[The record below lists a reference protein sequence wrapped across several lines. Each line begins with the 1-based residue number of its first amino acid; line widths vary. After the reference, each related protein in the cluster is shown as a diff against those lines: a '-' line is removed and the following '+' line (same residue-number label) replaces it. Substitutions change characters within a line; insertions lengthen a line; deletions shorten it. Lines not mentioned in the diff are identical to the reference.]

1 MIRKCLGTVGLLVS
15 LHSAAVTLAAGPNL
29 LTNPAFDSGT
39 SGWQVGTSV
48 IAIVARAD
56 VGSTLPGGSGPP
68 CVEVRSSHPANSFGG
83 AIQRVTLTAGHQYL
97 LAASAYVPSTENPAN
112 QLGALVF
119 FYDESSPTAISFTS
133 LYASPTPYD
142 RWQHFEGSV
151 VAPAGAVSAWVVLAV
166 RNPNVPTPPPPA
178 VAFFDDAFFGE
189 MTAPAQ
195 EVDELFLPV
204 ASSKSGL
211 NGTFWIT
218 DAWLTNL
225 ATTPTVV
232 KAAVLVPGQ
241 DNSVAVA
248 NAGILDTFE
257 AAESASWTDLVSRL
271 GTNGVTGAVYLR
283 AETPATESDRDLIAV
298 TSRNST
304 RNPAGAGRYGQAVMA
319 VGAGDREQV
328 AATGALVSNDYRT
341 NVGVLNT
348 SPETIS
354 VAIEVRDKSYGWTV
368 AATTWSLQPYEP
380 RMVNATSLGIA
391 SLDGNP
397 VLFSLTSATGS
408 FRGFLSVV
416 DNGTNDSIYIPAN

>member
-1 MIRKCLGTVGLLVS
+1 MTKKCLGTIGLLLS
-15 LHSAAVTLAAGPNL
+15 LPASSVVFAAGPNL

-39 SGWQVGTSV
+39 SGWQVGISV
-48 IAIVARAD
+48 IAIVNRGD
-56 VGSTLPGGSGPP
+56 LGSTLPGGSGPP
-68 CVEVRSSHPANSFGG
+68 CVEVRNSYPADAFGG
-83 AIQRVTLTAGHQYL
+83 AIQRVTVTAGHQYL
-97 LAASAYVPSTENPAN
+97 LAASAHVPSAGNLAN
-112 QLGALVF
+112 QVGALVF
-119 FYDESSPTAISFTS
+119 FDDASSPAAISFTS

-142 RWQHFEGSV
+142 RWQRFEGSV
-151 VAPAGAVSAWVVLAV
+151 VAPAGAVSARVVLAV
-166 RNPNVPTPPPPA
+166 RNPNVPTPPPT

-189 MTAPAQ
+189 MTAPVQ

-218 DAWLTNL
+218 DAWVTNL
-225 ATTPTVV
+225 ATTPLTL

-241 DNSVAVA
+241 DNSAAVA
-248 NAGILDTFE
+248 NAGILRTFD

-298 TSRNST
+298 ASRNST
-304 RNPAGAGRYGQAVMA
+304 RNPGGAGRYGQAVMA

-348 SPETIS
+348 SAETIS
-354 VAIEVRDKSYGWTV
+354 VAIEVRDKRYGRTV

-380 RMVNATSLGIA
+380 RMVNATSFGIT

-397 VLFSLTSATGS
+397 VFFSLTSATGS

-416 DNGTNDSIYIPAN
+416 DNDTNDSIYIPAS